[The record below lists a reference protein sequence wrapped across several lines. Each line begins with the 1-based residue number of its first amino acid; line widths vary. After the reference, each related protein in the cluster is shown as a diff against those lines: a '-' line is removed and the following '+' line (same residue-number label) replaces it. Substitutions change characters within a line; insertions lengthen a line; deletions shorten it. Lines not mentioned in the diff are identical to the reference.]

1 MLEAVLIS
9 ALVETCGGSDCFCVI
24 IAFIE
29 ISGIVSST
37 PFASGM
43 SVIFP
48 GVLIKEIELDSL
60 PAWISWLN
68 FLISVCISSLY
79 FCKSS

>member
-1 MLEAVLIS
+1 MLAAVLIS
-9 ALVETCGGSDCFCVI
+9 ALVDTCGSGDVFCVI

-43 SVIFP
+43 FVIFP

-60 PAWISWLN
+60 PAWISWFN
-68 FLISVCISSLY
+68 FRNSVAISW
-79 FCKSS
+79 

>member
-9 ALVETCGGSDCFCVI
+9 ALMLVETCGVGNIFCVI

-37 PFASGM
+37 PSASGM

-48 GVLIKEIELDSL
+48 GVLIKENEYDSL
-60 PAWISWLN
+60 PGSIS
-68 FLISVCISSLY
+68 
-79 FCKSS
+79 

>member
-9 ALVETCGGSDCFCVI
+9 ALVETCASCVGCVGFSVI

-37 PFASGM
+37 PSASGM

-48 GVLIKEIELDSL
+48 GVLVKEIEYDSL
-60 PAWISWLN
+60 PA
-68 FLISVCISSLY
+68 
-79 FCKSS
+79 

>member
-1 MLEAVLIS
+1 M
-9 ALVETCGGSDCFCVI
+9 LVETCGVGNIFCVI

-37 PFASGM
+37 PSASGM

-48 GVLIKEIELDSL
+48 GVLVKEIEYDSL
-60 PAWISWLN
+60 PG
-68 FLISVCISSLY
+68 
-79 FCKSS
+79 

>member
-9 ALVETCGGSDCFCVI
+9 ALMLVETCGVGNIFCVI

-37 PFASGM
+37 PSASGM

-48 GVLIKEIELDSL
+48 GVLVKEIEYDSL
-60 PAWISWLN
+60 PA
-68 FLISVCISSLY
+68 
-79 FCKSS
+79 